1 MATLIGWVDP
11 DTVEDHWEDV
21 ALAAPALVVELLEV
35 AYETCAA
42 YAPVIPANEDGTPGP
57 VPARY
62 RMAQILQAKSIWAMQ
77 RQGGG
82 ETFNGD
88 GFSVAVYPLDARI
101 RAMLRPKRA
110 FGGLR

>member
-1 MATLIGWVDP
+1 MASLVGWVDP
-11 DTVEDHWEDV
+11 DAVPALWPDADLVEPEALETLLKV
-21 ALAAPALVVELLEV
+21 AHETCSEYAPA
-35 AYETCAA
+35 
-42 YAPVIPANEDGTPGP
+42 IPANEDGTPGP
-57 VPARY
+57 VPDRY
-62 RMAQILQAKSIWAMQ
+62 VMAQILQARAVWAMQ
-77 RQGGG
+77 RQSPG